1 MELQWEKKVQNYW
14 CIRDQKYT
22 RRQLHFYHWP
32 IVFEAIVFYAK
43 RDKT

>member
-1 MELQWEKKVQNYW
+1 MELQWDKKVQNYW

-22 RRQLHFYHWP
+22 LRQFHFYHWS